1 MIPLRQSIRVDGHP
15 GGGPVSLGVPEPLK
29 KEVHVGAALLE
40 TAGFGLRAEFLR
52 WTPGLDGHFD
62 PRLST

>member
-1 MIPLRQSIRVDGHP
+1 M
-15 GGGPVSLGVPEPLK
+15 SLGVPEPLK